1 MQDVAAHAGVSRSAV
16 SLALQ
21 GHPSIPA
28 PTRERVLAAVRRLGY
43 RKNPL
48 VAALMSAR
56 RTRANGPATRSSL
69 GFLTSH
75 VPPDSWRAAG
85 PIRRFHAAAKAR
97 AAELGFSLDEFSLG
111 DPAMR
116 PERLITLLK
125 ARGVSGLLVA
135 PLAGE
140 QTQLNL
146 DVADFAV
153 VGLGLSVKQPVVD
166 RVSDDHFYGA
176 QLAFEQARA
185 LGYRRI
191 GLALAANTSRRL
203 ESRWW
208 SGFLVA
214 QQALPARS
222 RIPALMP
229 ETREEIPALLNAW
242 IARHAIDAVIFSL
255 RHEEQMACAPPPVG
269 LISLSVNDAS
279 GQVAGISQNERQVGE
294 EAIELLV
301 AKLHRWNTGAARS
314 PRLHLVRGAWCDGLS
329 APGAGRLRL
338 ALV

>member
-1 MQDVAAHAGVSRSAV
+1 MQDVAAQAGVSRSAV

-48 VAALMSAR
+48 VAALMSVR
-56 RTRANGPATRSSL
+56 RTQGTGPTTKSSL
-69 GFLTSH
+69 GFLSAH
-75 VPPDSWRAAG
+75 VPPDTWRAAG

-97 AAELGFSLDEFSLG
+97 AVELGFSLDEFSLG
-111 DPAMR
+111 AAAMR
-116 PERLITLLK
+116 PERVVALLK

-146 DVADFAV
+146 DVTDFAV
-153 VGLGLSVKQPVVD
+153 VGLGLSVKAPAID
-166 RVSDDHFYGA
+166 RVSDDHFHGA
-176 QLAFEQARA
+176 QLAFERCLA

-191 GLALAANTSRRL
+191 GLALAANISRRL
-203 ESRWW
+203 EHRWW

-214 QQALPARS
+214 QQSLPARS

-255 RHEEQMACAPPPVG
+255 RQEELMACAPPPVG
-269 LISLSVNDAS
+269 LVSLSVNDGS
-279 GQVAGISQNERQVGE
+279 GQVAGIRQNERQVGE

-301 AKLHRWNTGAARS
+301 AKLHRWNTGASRS
-314 PRLHLVRGAWCDGLS
+314 PRLHLVRGDWRDGLS
-329 APGAGRLRL
+329 APGAGRPRL